1 MVLLNVEIG
10 GHQLVV
16 DGKIVGDGQAVI
28 VAFALDQITSWVRI
42 GADTVLLVRC
52 LCNFAL
58 VDDHDK
64 ANAFMIIVWI
74 VRDCNVARVWAN
86 PLVSVLVKLCCEEL
100 GSFVIRM
107 ALCLN
112 LICIEISAVN
122 SRYERIRTSSKF
134 IRSFVEHVEL
144 DAEVLIC
151 IVCKQCKVWYVGS
164 DSLLGR

>member
-52 LCNFAL
+52 LCNLAL
-58 VDDHDK
+58 IDDHDE
-64 ANAFMIIVWI
+64 ADAFMIVVWI
-74 VRDCNVARVWAN
+74 VRDCDVARIWAD

-100 GSFVIRM
+100 GAFVVWVT
-107 ALCLN
+107 LCLN
-112 LICIEISAVN
+112 LISIKISAVN
-122 SRYERIRTSSKF
+122 CRYECVLLSSKL
-134 IRSFVEHVEL
+134 IGSFV
-144 DAEVLIC
+144 
-151 IVCKQCKVWYVGS
+151 
-164 DSLLGR
+164 